1 MPIDAPS
8 SIGLVETLPTDT
20 RQPEDQLTFRNI
32 MRTTRTVVLTAICT
46 LPCIESN
53 AADAPVTFSAVSQNR
68 THQLEKTTVELRA
81 TWKEMHD
88 ALTRKGEALE
98 REYGEQLQELTA
110 QRLTG
115 NVKQLE
121 KGWDKILMTTF
132 NREHG
137 KDHTTI
143 DGILRC
149 YDELEALLQRNRW
162 LMPEK
167 DTGIDQALI
176 NESSLH
182 SLNAWRISKEEEY
195 KATLLTDETGAR
207 LRPYPDELAK
217 DPTLTPEKY
226 VELLGRRLRTPHDVA
241 MFLKLCFHYTFDT
254 DDVHEPLKKGTRTNH
269 FDYDQTVEETLKRTE
284 DGKMLGDC
292 EDQAELCK
300 AILEQMG
307 IHAAVVF
314 IPGEPESHC
323 TCVWLAEKNGKFMV
337 GDLGTMGYYLDGQ
350 LIESSDFSVTPDSH
364 IREPIGKPTKEEAM
378 QTGLQHFDGAD
389 GLSLATWNEGR
400 EILIQKNRSEFSRN
414 QPWEARWRKLTMTE
428 LTDMLSKPPMQTL
441 ATAEVP
447 GPPEE

>member
-1 MPIDAPS
+1 MRIDAPS
-8 SIGLVETLPTDT
+8 IGPAETLPTDT
-20 RQPEDQLTFRNI
+20 RQPEGRLTFHGI
-32 MRTTRTVVLTAICT
+32 IRTTRAVLLAAACT
-46 LPCIESN
+46 LPTITSN
-53 AADAPVTFSAVSQNR
+53 AADAPVIASAPSQNR
-68 THQLEKTTVELRA
+68 SNQLEKRRMELRT

-88 ALTRKGEALE
+88 ALTHKGETLE
-98 REYGEQLQELTA
+98 REYKEQLKELTA
-110 QRLTG
+110 RRLTG

-121 KGWDKILMTTF
+121 KSWERILMTTF
-132 NREHG
+132 NGEHG
-137 KDHTTI
+137 KNHTTI

-176 NESSLH
+176 DESSLH
-182 SLNAWRISKEEEY
+182 SLNAWRMGQEEEY
-195 KATLLTDETGAR
+195 RARLMTDESGEK
-207 LRPYPDELAK
+207 LNLYPDELAN

-226 VELLGRRLRTPHDVA
+226 IELLTKRLKTPHDVA
-241 MFLKLCFHYTFDT
+241 MYMKLFFHYTFDT
-254 DDVHEPLKKGTRTNH
+254 DNVHEPLKKGTRTNH

-323 TCVWLAEKNGKFMV
+323 TCIWLTEKNGKFIV
-337 GDLGTMGYYLDGQ
+337 GDIGTMGYYLDSQ
-350 LIESSDFSVTPDSH
+350 LVESNDFSVIPESH
-364 IREPIGKPTKEEAM
+364 AQEPIGKATKEEAM
-378 QTGLQHFDGAD
+378 KTGLQHLDGVE
-389 GLSLATWNEGR
+389 GLSLAIWNEGK
-400 EILIQKNRSEFSRN
+400 EISIQKNRGEFSRN

-428 LTDMLSKPPMQTL
+428 LADMLSKPLMQTI